1 MNTASVPAAE
11 QQAPADWLACPS
23 CRALVYRKRFER
35 ADRVCPGCGTHTPL
49 DAARRLDALLDP
61 GSARPLTPTE
71 TVHDPLRFEDL
82 KPYPDRLAA
91 ARVATGHD
99 DAVRVALG
107 TVVGHPVVLA
117 VMDFA
122 FMGGS
127 LGVAAGEAV
136 TTAADAALARRVPL
150 ILVTSSGGARM
161 QEGALA
167 LMQMAKTSAAMAE
180 LDEAG
185 ILTVTVVA
193 DPTYGGVAASFAT
206 LADVVVCEP
215 GARMGFA
222 GPRVIEETIG
232 ERLPE
237 GFQTAEF
244 LLRHGLV
251 DAVRPRGELRSTLA
265 VLLASARGAGGA
277 ERVDG
282 GDGAGVP
289 DRGEAEE
296 RSGVSDRAEVF
307 DGSDGSR
314 GSGGSGGSGGVD
326 ACDRSDGTGTVTPSA
341 TLACRRIDAARGAQ
355 PTPMSAPPPVE
366 PPVRPAHE
374 VVAAAR
380 DLGRPTTRDHLA
392 YWMDAFVEL
401 RGDRA
406 GGDCPAIVG
415 GLGLVDGR
423 AMLVLGHQ
431 KGHTTADLVRA
442 NFAMASPAGYRKVVR
457 LARLAE
463 KLGVPLVTLIDT
475 PGAHPGIE
483 AEQQGQAGAI
493 AACLRVLAGLRVPVV
508 AVVTGEGGSGGAL
521 ALGVADRVLISA
533 NALYSVISPEG
544 CAAILWKTREQ
555 SPAAA
560 RALGLD
566 ARSLLELGVV
576 DRVVPEPEG
585 GAHTD
590 PAAASLALRDEVLE
604 TVAELAA
611 VEPAERV
618 VLRRRRFR
626 AFGLPAVRSAGAGD
640 PDDGDTYDFEEES
653 A

>member
-1 MNTASVPAAE
+1 MNTAPVPAAE
-11 QQAPADWLACPS
+11 QPAPADWLACPS

-82 KPYPDRLAA
+82 KPYADRLAA

-251 DAVRPRGELRSTLA
+251 DAVRPRGELRRTLA
-265 VLLASARGAGGA
+265 VLLASARGADGAGGA
-277 ERVDG
+277 ERADRG
-282 GDGAGVP
+282 CGAA
-289 DRGEAEE
+289 DRGEPGD
-296 RSGVSDRAEVF
+296 RSGVADRADVLG
-307 DGSDGSR
+307 GSDGS
-314 GSGGSGGSGGVD
+314 D
-326 ACDRSDGTGTVTPSA
+326 ARDRSGGTGTMAPPA
-341 TLACRRIDAARGAQ
+341 ALACRRIDVARAAA
-355 PTPMSAPPPVE
+355 PMPMSAPVAVE

-415 GLGLVDGR
+415 GLGLVEGR

-590 PAAASLALRDEVLE
+590 PAAASLALRDAVLE
-604 TVAELAA
+604 TVDELAA

-626 AFGLPAVRSAGAGD
+626 AFGLPAVRPAGAGD
-640 PDDGDTYDFEEES
+640 PDDGDSYDFEEES

>member
-1 MNTASVPAAE
+1 MNAKTSDPAAPAG
-11 QQAPADWLACPS
+11 APVTDWLACPR

-35 ADRVCPGCGTHTPL
+35 ADGVCPSCGAHAPL
-49 DAARRLDALLDP
+49 SAARRLDALLDP
-61 GSARPLTPTE
+61 GSARPLTAAE
-71 TVHDPLRFEDL
+71 TVHDPLSFADL
-82 KPYPDRLAA
+82 KPYPDRLSA
-91 ARVATGHD
+91 ARATTGHA
-99 DAVRVALG
+99 DAVRVAAG
-107 TVVGHPVVLA
+107 TLFGYPVVVA
-117 VMDFA
+117 AMDFA

-136 TTAADAALARRVPL
+136 AMAAEAALARRAPL
-150 ILVTSSGGARM
+150 VLVTSSGGARM

-167 LMQMAKTSAAMAE
+167 LMQMAKTAAAMAA

-185 ILTVTVVA
+185 VLTVTVIA

-222 GPRVIEETIG
+222 GPRVIEQTIG
-232 ERLPE
+232 QRLPE

-251 DAVRPRGELRSTLA
+251 DAVHPRGELRRTLA
-265 VLLASARGAGGA
+265 VLLASAGGHPDRTGPTRAGRD
-277 ERVDG
+277 ERV
-282 GDGAGVP
+282 AELPRPVP
-289 DRGEAEE
+289 A
-296 RSGVSDRAEVF
+296 
-307 DGSDGSR
+307 
-314 GSGGSGGSGGVD
+314 
-326 ACDRSDGTGTVTPSA
+326 TVVRDP
-341 TLACRRIDAARGAQ
+341 ARLTQ
-355 PTPMSAPPPVE
+355 RSAP
-366 PPVRPAHE
+366 E

-380 DLGRPTTRDHLA
+380 DLRRPTTRDHLA

-406 GGDCPAIVG
+406 GADCPAIVG
-415 GLGLVDGR
+415 GLGMVEGR
-423 AMLVLGHQ
+423 SVVVLGHQ
-431 KGHTTADLVRA
+431 KGHTTAELVRA
-442 NFAMASPAGYRKVVR
+442 NFAMASPAGYRKAIR

-463 KLGVPLVTLIDT
+463 KIGVPLVTLIDT

-493 AACLRVLAGLRVPVV
+493 ADCLRVFTGLRVPVV

-521 ALGVADRVLISA
+521 ALGVADRVLIGA

-544 CAAILWKTREQ
+544 CAAILWKTREE

-576 DRVVPEPEG
+576 DGVVPEPEG
-585 GAHTD
+585 GAQAD
-590 PAAASLALRDEVLE
+590 PAAASLTLRDAVLG
-604 TVAELAA
+604 TLDELA
-611 VEPAERV
+611 VLDPAERV
-618 VLRRRRFR
+618 RRRRR
-626 AFGLPAVRSAGAGD
+626 RLRGFGLPGPPATGTDRARLE
-640 PDDGDTYDFEEES
+640 DTDEEES

>member
-1 MNTASVPAAE
+1 MTTASGPAADRV
-11 QQAPADWLACPS
+11 PPDWLICPS

-35 ADRVCPGCGTHTPL
+35 ADRVCPRCGAHTPL

-61 GSARPLTPTE
+61 GSARPLTPTP
-71 TVHDPLRFEDL
+71 TVQDPLRFEDL
-82 KPYPDRLAA
+82 RPYPDRLAA
-91 ARVATGHD
+91 ARAATGHD

-107 TVVGHPVVLA
+107 TLAGHPVVLA

-127 LGVAAGEAV
+127 LGVAAGEAIG
-136 TTAADAALARRVPL
+136 TAADAALARRVPL
-150 ILVTSSGGARM
+150 IVVTSSGGARM

-185 ILTVTVVA
+185 LLTVTVVA

-222 GPRVIEETIG
+222 GPRVIEQTIG

-237 GFQTAEF
+237 GFQRAEF

-251 DAVRPRGELRSTLA
+251 DAVRPRGELRRTLA
-265 VLLASARGAGGA
+265 VLLA
-277 ERVDG
+277 
-282 GDGAGVP
+282 
-289 DRGEAEE
+289 
-296 RSGVSDRAEVF
+296 
-307 DGSDGSR
+307 
-314 GSGGSGGSGGVD
+314 
-326 ACDRSDGTGTVTPSA
+326 
-341 TLACRRIDAARGAQ
+341 AARGAVG
-355 PTPMSAPPPVE
+355 PDPAEGSGRPVRAAVRSDRASAAPAARPDRVAASGPARASVSGAVAVPE
-366 PPVRPAHE
+366 SGAPAVRPAHE

-415 GLGLVDGR
+415 GLGLVEGR

-463 KLGVPLVTLIDT
+463 KIGVPLVTLIDT

-493 AACLRVLAGLRVPVV
+493 AECLRVLAGLRVPVV

-566 ARSLLELGVV
+566 AGSLLELGVV
-576 DRVVPEPEG
+576 DRVIAEPEG
-585 GAHTD
+585 GAQAD
-590 PAAASLALRDEVLE
+590 PAAASLALRDAVLE
-604 TVAELAA
+604 TVAELAT

-626 AFGLPAVRSAGAGD
+626 AFGLPAVPAAEGD
-640 PDDGDTYDFEEES
+640 GLDRDRADAHDYEEES

>member
-1 MNTASVPAAE
+1 MNATRGPAVDTS
-11 QQAPADWLACPS
+11 PSDWLRCPS
-23 CRALVYRKRFER
+23 CHTLVYRRRFER
-35 ADRVCPGCGTHTPL
+35 AHRVCPGCGAHTPL

-61 GSARPLTPTE
+61 GSARPLTPTA

-82 KPYPDRLAA
+82 QPYPDRLAA
-91 ARVATGHD
+91 ARAATGHE

-107 TVVGHPVVLA
+107 TLAGHPVVLA

-127 LGVAAGEAV
+127 LGVAAGEAIG
-136 TTAADAALARRVPL
+136 TAADAALAGRVPL
-150 ILVTSSGGARM
+150 IVVTSSGGARM

-185 ILTVTVVA
+185 LLTVTVVA

-222 GPRVIEETIG
+222 GPRVIEQTIG

-237 GFQTAEF
+237 GFQRAEF

-251 DAVRPRGELRSTLA
+251 DAVRPRGELRRTLA
-265 VLLASARGAGGA
+265 VLLAAARRPAEPDRPEATGPTRAAG
-277 ERVDG
+277 V
-282 GDGAGVP
+282 GDGA
-289 DRGEAEE
+289 
-296 RSGVSDRAEVF
+296 
-307 DGSDGSR
+307 
-314 GSGGSGGSGGVD
+314 
-326 ACDRSDGTGTVTPSA
+326 
-341 TLACRRIDAARGAQ
+341 AARPEAG
-355 PTPMSAPPPVE
+355 SAGSVGPIG
-366 PPVRPAHE
+366 RPAHE

-380 DLGRPTTRDHLA
+380 DPRRPTTRDHLA

-415 GLGLVDGR
+415 GLGLVEGR

-463 KLGVPLVTLIDT
+463 KIGVPLVTLIDT

-493 AACLRVLAGLRVPVV
+493 AGCLRVLAGLRVPVV

-566 ARSLLELGVV
+566 AGSLLELGVV
-576 DRVVPEPEG
+576 DRVIAEPEG
-585 GAHTD
+585 GAQAD
-590 PAAASLALRDEVLE
+590 PPAASLALRDAVLE
-604 TVAELAA
+604 TVAELASLD
-611 VEPAERV
+611 PAERV
-618 VLRRRRFR
+618 ASRRRRFR
-626 AFGLPAVRSAGAGD
+626 AFGLPAASDAAGAGIGTGRVRE
-640 PDDGDTYDFEEES
+640 DGDDYRDSDDYEEDS

>member
-1 MNTASVPAAE
+1 MNTRISQTASAAPDA
-11 QQAPADWLACPS
+11 APADWLVCAR
-23 CRALVYRKRFER
+23 CRALVYRKRFDR
-35 ADRVCPGCGTHTPL
+35 AHGVCPDCGAHARL
-49 DAARRLDALLDP
+49 SAARRLATLLDP
-61 GSARPLTPTE
+61 GSARALSAAQ
-71 TVHDPLRFEDL
+71 TVHDPLLFADL
-82 KPYPDRLAA
+82 EPYVDRLAA
-91 ARVATGHD
+91 ARAATGHE
-99 DAVRVALG
+99 DAVRVAVG
-107 TVVGHPVVLA
+107 TVAGYPVVVA

-136 TTAADAALARRVPL
+136 AMAAEAALARHVPL

-167 LMQMAKTSAAMAE
+167 LMQMAKTAAAMAA

-185 ILTVTVVA
+185 LLTVTVIA

-222 GPRVIEETIG
+222 GPRVIEQTIG
-232 ERLPE
+232 QRLPE
-237 GFQTAEF
+237 GFQSAEF

-251 DAVRPRGELRSTLA
+251 DGVRPRAELRQTLA
-265 VLLASARGAGGA
+265 VLLASAGGRAPGRAGRGGAVAELPRAGAGMVVRDPA
-277 ERVDG
+277 E
-282 GDGAGVP
+282 
-289 DRGEAEE
+289 
-296 RSGVSDRAEVF
+296 
-307 DGSDGSR
+307 
-314 GSGGSGGSGGVD
+314 
-326 ACDRSDGTGTVTPSA
+326 
-341 TLACRRIDAARGAQ
+341 LA
-355 PTPMSAPPPVE
+355 
-366 PPVRPAHE
+366 VRPAAE
-374 VVAAAR
+374 VVVAAR
-380 DLGRPTTRDHLA
+380 HVGRPTTRDHLA
-392 YWMDAFVEL
+392 YWMDTFVEL

-406 GGDCPAIVG
+406 GADCPAIVG
-415 GLGLVDGR
+415 GLGTVAGR
-423 AMLVLGHQ
+423 AVLVLGHQ

-442 NFAMASPAGYRKVVR
+442 NFAMASPAGYRKVIR

-463 KLGVPLVTLIDT
+463 KIGVPLVTLIDT

-493 AACLRVLAGLRVPVV
+493 ADCLRVFSGLRVPVV

-544 CAAILWKTREQ
+544 CAAILWKTRDE

-576 DRVVPEPEG
+576 DGVVPEPAG
-585 GAHTD
+585 GAQAD
-590 PAAASLALRDEVLE
+590 PAGASLALRDAVL
-604 TVAELAA
+604 AELDQLAA
-611 VEPAERV
+611 VVPAERV
-618 VLRRRRFR
+618 AARRRRLR
-626 AFGLPAVRSAGAGD
+626 AFGLRGPVEAAADERFGDGNGDSNGD
-640 PDDGDTYDFEEES
+640 PNEEES